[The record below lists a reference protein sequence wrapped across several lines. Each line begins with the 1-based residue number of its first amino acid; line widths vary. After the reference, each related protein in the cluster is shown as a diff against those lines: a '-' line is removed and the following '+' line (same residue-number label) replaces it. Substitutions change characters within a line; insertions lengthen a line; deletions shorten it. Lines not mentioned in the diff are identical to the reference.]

1 MYNSSFKF
9 WPSLSPP
16 NWFLLSIC
24 WFEYLNLTFSVIL
37 KGCKGID
44 GKCVKQGDTRRYECT
59 DYVCDTS
66 RGGLVITGQGIYV
79 MKLLYE
85 SSC

>member
-1 MYNSSFKF
+1 MKQNPLFPPDSFY
-9 WPSLSPP
+9 
-16 NWFLLSIC
+16 LSIWC
-24 WFEYLNLTFSVIL
+24 FEESTLTFSVIL

-79 MKLLYE
+79 MKLRYE
-85 SSC
+85 CTC